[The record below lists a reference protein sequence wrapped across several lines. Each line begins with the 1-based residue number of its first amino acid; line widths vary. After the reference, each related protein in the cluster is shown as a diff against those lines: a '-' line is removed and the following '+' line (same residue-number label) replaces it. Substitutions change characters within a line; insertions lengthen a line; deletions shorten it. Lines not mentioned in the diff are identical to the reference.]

1 MAGQQGVEEEDVH
14 PVRINKEL
22 SYLRPCFVAQGKID
36 HLHITAASL
45 FGGPPNQSTWR
56 AWSRNGRKGCSSML
70 YDVTGSRFER
80 NPWQIYTRLN
90 GPPFNLV
97 ESSPIGSSTIS
108 LGRLLHGKY
117 KQTSVLA
124 SCVLIENYYFMFFKD
139 LMQCLSLPFPH
150 SNHL

>member
-1 MAGQQGVEEEDVH
+1 MAGQLGVEEEDVH

-36 HLHITAASL
+36 HLHITAGVYLVAL
-45 FGGPPNQSTWR
+45 PTNPPEELGP
-56 AWSRNGRKGCSSML
+56 GMVGKGALACCMM
-70 YDVTGSRFER
+70 
-80 NPWQIYTRLN
+80 
-90 GPPFNLV
+90 
-97 ESSPIGSSTIS
+97 S
-108 LGRLLHGKY
+108 LGAGLKEVHGKF